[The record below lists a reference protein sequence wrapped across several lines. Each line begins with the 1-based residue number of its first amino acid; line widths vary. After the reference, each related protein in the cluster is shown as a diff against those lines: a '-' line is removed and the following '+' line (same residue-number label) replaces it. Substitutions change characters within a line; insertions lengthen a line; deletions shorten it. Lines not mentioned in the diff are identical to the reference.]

1 MPYPAQS
8 IFEVYRCLIV
18 TVRILF
24 AILITGIML
33 PAAAQQ
39 LHIKKATGTIEIDG
53 VMDEPDWQTAEVADK
68 FMQFFP
74 SDTSLANAQTQVR
87 MTYDDRFIYVI
98 ARMENLVSQRQ
109 YITPSLRRDFRGE
122 GNDGITV
129 VLDPFSD
136 RTNGFMFGV
145 NPFGVQREG
154 LIANGGSRPTD
165 LSLTWDNKWYSEA
178 KIYEGYWIAEMAI
191 PFKSIR
197 FKEGLSS
204 WNVNF
209 YRIDSEYAER
219 STWSPIPR
227 NFDIVTMAFNQKL
240 VWDEPLKE
248 AGTNISI
255 IPYTLAGGSKN
266 FTEGSATDK
275 DFEMGFDAKVGIS
288 SALNLDLTF
297 NPDFS
302 QVEVDAQ
309 VTNLDRFEIFFPE
322 QRQFFLENADLF
334 ADFGVEGT
342 RPFFSRRIGVV
353 RDEATGQN
361 LQNPIYGG
369 VRLSGKIDNN
379 WRIGLMDMQTVE
391 DNRVNVP
398 STNFLVASL
407 QRKVFTR
414 SNIGLILINK
424 QAFQD
429 SINGEFT
436 TSPEKYNRLIGI
448 DYNLAS
454 KNNVWNG
461 KLFYHRSY
469 DQNQLDS
476 AFAFGS
482 SINYST
488 LTWSINLFARSVGAN
503 YNPEVGFVRRK
514 DIQQVAYTQ
523 WYNYYPKSSGIQS
536 HGPGFDFDVL
546 GNQMYGLLDWDVNL
560 MYRVRYKNTANWNIR
575 LRREYTYLFSAFD
588 PSGTN
593 GPKLAAGT
601 EYYQD
606 VIVGMFNS
614 DARKVFFTNLS
625 GRIGEYFNGHRF
637 NIGGSATYRY
647 IPWGFISLNF
657 SYNRIRLP
665 EPYNDA
671 DLLLIGPRIDLTFTR
686 SFFFTTFLQY
696 NNQINNLNINSR
708 LQWRF
713 KPVSD
718 IFLVYT
724 DNYVTESFTDTDG
737 RYFAKGDPRL
747 RGVVLKISY
756 WLNI

>member
-1 MPYPAQS
+1 
-8 IFEVYRCLIV
+8 
-18 TVRILF
+18 
-24 AILITGIML
+24 
-33 PAAAQQ
+33 
-39 LHIKKATGTIEIDG
+39 
-53 VMDEPDWQTAEVADK
+53 MDEPDWLEAQVAK
-68 FMQFFP
+68 NFMQFFP
-74 SDTSLANAQTQVR
+74 SDTSLANSQTEVR
-87 MTYDDRFIYVI
+87 MTYDDKFIYIIV
-98 ARMENLVSQRQ
+98 RMENLATERK

-154 LIANGGSRPTD
+154 LIANGGSRPAD
-165 LSLTWDNKWYSEA
+165 LSLTWDNKWYSAA
-178 KIYEGYWIAEMAI
+178 KTYEGYWIAEMAI
-191 PFKSIR
+191 PFNSIR
-197 FKEGLSS
+197 FKEGLTS
-204 WNVNF
+204 WNINF
-209 YRIDSEYAER
+209 YRIDSEKAER

-227 NFDIVTMAFNQKL
+227 NFDIVTMAFNREL
-240 VWDEPLKE
+240 VWDEPLKKS
-248 AGTNISI
+248 GTNISF
-255 IPYTLAGGSKN
+255 IPYGLAGSTKN
-266 FTEGSATDK
+266 FVEQTPADK
-275 DFEMGFDAKVGIS
+275 TMEAGFDAKFGIS
-288 SALNLDLTF
+288 SALNLDLTV

-334 ADFGVEGT
+334 ADFGVDGT
-342 RPFFSRRIGVV
+342 RPLFSRRIGVA
-353 RDEATGQN
+353 RDETTGQN
-361 LQNPIYGG
+361 IQNPIYGG

-379 WRIGLMDMQTVE
+379 WRIGLMDMQTGE
-391 DNRVNVP
+391 DKRIGLP
-398 STNFLVASL
+398 STNYLVASL
-407 QRKVFTR
+407 QRKVFAR
-414 SNIGLILINK
+414 SNIGMILINK

-429 SINGEFT
+429 SVAGDFT

-461 KLFYHRSY
+461 KLFYHQSF
-469 DQNQLDS
+469 DQYQLDS
-476 AFAFGS
+476 TFAAGGFV
-482 SINYST
+482 NYST
-488 LTWSINLFARSVGAN
+488 LKWSINLFTRTVGAH

-523 WYNYYPKSSGIQS
+523 WYNYYPKSTGIQS
-536 HGPGFDFDVL
+536 HGPGIDFDIL
-546 GNQMYGLLDWDVNL
+546 GNQVYGLLDWDANL
-560 MYRVRYKNTANWNIR
+560 MYRVRYRNTSNWSIR
-575 LRREYTYLFSAFD
+575 LRREYTYLFNAFD

-593 GPKLAAGT
+593 GIKLPAGT
-601 EYYQD
+601 AYYQD
-606 VIVGMFNS
+606 MVVASFNS
-614 DARKVFFTNLS
+614 DARKNFFTNLTS
-625 GRIGEYFNGHRF
+625 RIGEYFNGNRI
-637 NIGGSATYRY
+637 NVSGSATYRY
-647 IPWGFISLNF
+647 IPWGFASLNF

-686 SFFFTTFLQY
+686 SLFFTTFIQY

>member
-1 MPYPAQS
+1 V
-8 IFEVYRCLIV
+8 I
-18 TVRILF
+18 VRILLCVLF
-24 AILITGIML
+24 TGSL
-33 PAAAQQ
+33 LSLTAQQ
-39 LHIKKATGTIEIDG
+39 LHIKRATGPIKLDG
-53 VMDEPDWQTAEVADK
+53 VMDEPAWLEAEAANS

-74 SDTSLANAQTQVR
+74 SDTSLAKAQTEVR
-87 MTYDDRFIYVI
+87 MTYDDRFIYIV
-98 ARMENLVSQRQ
+98 ARMENLAEQRR
-109 YITPSLRRDFRGE
+109 YVTPSLRRDFRGE

-154 LIANGGSRPTD
+154 LIANGGSRPQD

-178 KIYEGYWIAEMAI
+178 KTYNGYWIAEMAI

-227 NFDIVTMAFNQKL
+227 NFDIVTMAFNRKL
-240 VWDEPLKE
+240 LWDEPLRQ
-248 AGTNISI
+248 AGTNISF
-255 IPYTLAGGSKN
+255 IPYFLAGGTKN
-266 FTEGSATDK
+266 FVEGTPANSDI
-275 DFEMGFDAKVGIS
+275 EGGFDAKIAVS
-288 SALNLDLTF
+288 SALNLDLTV

-342 RPFFSRRIGVV
+342 RPFFSRRIGVA

-361 LQNPIYGG
+361 IQNPIYGG
-369 VRLSGKIDNN
+369 IRLSGKIDNN
-379 WRIGLMDMQTVE
+379 WRIGFMDIQTAE
-391 DNRVNVP
+391 DNLISLP
-398 STNFLVASL
+398 STNYLVTSF
-407 QRKVFTR
+407 QRKVFSR
-414 SNIGLILINK
+414 SNIGLIVINK

-429 SINGEFT
+429 SINGDFT
-436 TSPEKYNRLIGI
+436 SAPEKYNRLLGL

-461 KLFYHRSY
+461 KVFYHRSF
-469 DQNQLDS
+469 DQHHLDS
-476 AFAFGS
+476 TFAAGGF
-482 SINYST
+482 INYST
-488 LTWSINLFARSVGAN
+488 LKWSINLFTRSVGAN

-514 DIQQVAYTQ
+514 DIQQIAYTH
-523 WYNYYPKSSGIQS
+523 WYNIYPRNTGVQS
-536 HGPGFDFDVL
+536 HGPGFDFDIL
-546 GNQMYGLLDWDVNL
+546 GNQTYGLLDWDVNL
-560 MYRVRYKNTANWNIR
+560 MYRMRYKNTANWNIR
-575 LRREYTYLFSAFD
+575 LRREYTYLFTAFD

-593 GPKLAAGT
+593 GEKLPAGT

-606 VIVGMFNS
+606 LVVGAFNS
-614 DARKVFFTNLS
+614 DARKNFFANLTA
-625 GRIGEYFNGHRF
+625 RAGEYFNGNRI
-637 NIGGSATYRY
+637 NIGGAVTYRY
-647 IPWGFISLNF
+647 IPWGFASLNF

-665 EPYNDA
+665 EPYNDS

-686 SFFFTTFLQY
+686 NLFFTTFVQY

-724 DNYVTESFTDTDG
+724 DNYVTESFTDSEG

>member
-1 MPYPAQS
+1 VRALLS
-8 IFEVYRCLIV
+8 LFLLILSPWV
-18 TVRILF
+18 VSQDLR
-24 AILITGIML
+24 
-33 PAAAQQ
+33 
-39 LHIKKATGTIEIDG
+39 IKKVKSSITLDG
-53 VMDEPDWQTAEVADK
+53 VMDEPDWQEAEAANN

-74 SDTSLANAQTQVR
+74 SDTSLAKAQTEVR
-87 MTYDDRFIYVI
+87 MTYDDRFIYII
-98 ARMENLVSQRQ
+98 ARMENLAEQRR
-109 YITPSLRRDFRGE
+109 YVTPSLRRDFRGE

-145 NPFGVQREG
+145 NPYGVQREG
-154 LIANGGSRPTD
+154 LIANGGSRPQD

-178 KIYEGYWIAEMAI
+178 KTYNGYWIAEMAI
-191 PFKSIR
+191 PFNSIR
-197 FKEGLSS
+197 FKEGLST
-204 WNVNF
+204 WNINF

-227 NFDIVTMAFNQKL
+227 NFDIVTMAFNRKL
-240 VWDEPLKE
+240 VWDEPLKK
-248 AGTNISI
+248 AGTNISV
-255 IPYTLAGGSKN
+255 IPYGLIGGTKN
-266 FTEGSATDK
+266 FTERTATDINK
-275 DFEMGFDAKVGIS
+275 EIGMDAKVGIS
-288 SALNLDLTF
+288 SALNLDLTI

-361 LQNPIYGG
+361 LQNPIYAGA
-369 VRLSGKIDNN
+369 RLSGKIDNN
-379 WRIGLMDMQTVE
+379 WRVGLMDIQTAA
-391 DNRVNVP
+391 DDQVNVP

-407 QRKVFTR
+407 QRKVFAR
-414 SNIGLILINK
+414 SNIGILLINK

-429 SINGEFT
+429 SIKGDFT
-436 TSPEKYNRLIGI
+436 STPKKYNRLVGI

-461 KLFYHRSY
+461 KAFYHRSF
-469 DQNQLDS
+469 DQDKLDS
-476 AFAFGS
+476 TFAAGGF
-482 SINYST
+482 INYST
-488 LTWSINLFARSVGAN
+488 LNWSVNLFARTVGAN
-503 YNPEVGFVRRK
+503 YNPEVGFARRK
-514 DIQQVAYTQ
+514 DIQQLTYTH
-523 WYNYYPKSSGIQS
+523 WYNMYPRNSGVQS
-536 HGPGFDFDVL
+536 HGPGIDFDIL
-546 GNQMYGLLDWDVNL
+546 GNQTYGLLDWDVNL
-560 MYRVRYKNTANWNIR
+560 MYRVRYKNTTNWNVR
-575 LRREYTYLFSAFD
+575 LRREYTYLFDEFD
-588 PSGTN
+588 PSGTD
-593 GPKLAAGT
+593 GPKLPAGS

-606 VIVGMFNS
+606 LVVGTFNS
-614 DARKVFFTNLS
+614 DARKTFFTNLS
-625 GRIGEYFNGHRF
+625 GRVGEYFNGNRV

-647 IPWGFISLNF
+647 IPWGFLSLNF

-665 EPYNDA
+665 EPYNDS
-671 DLLLIGPRIDLTFTR
+671 DLLLIGPRIDLTLTR
-686 SFFFTTFLQY
+686 SLFFTTFVQY
-696 NNQINNLNINSR
+696 NNQIRNLNINSR

-724 DNYVTESFTDTDG
+724 DNYVTESYTDQDG